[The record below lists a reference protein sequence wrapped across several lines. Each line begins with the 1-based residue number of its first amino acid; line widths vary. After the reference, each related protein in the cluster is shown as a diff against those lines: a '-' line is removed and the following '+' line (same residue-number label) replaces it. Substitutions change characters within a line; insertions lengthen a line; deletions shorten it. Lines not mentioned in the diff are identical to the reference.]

1 MSLKAIIRKWTGKGG
16 ALNRTRDVR
25 AICRLHV
32 VASMRQVSV
41 YDLD

>member
-1 MSLKAIIRKWTGKGG
+1 MSIKAIFRKLTGKGG
-16 ALNRTRDVR
+16 ALNRTHDVR

-32 VASMRQVSV
+32 VASTKRISI